1 MISKLSYYSLLIIT
15 LKTRVN
21 ITLDSLF
28 NITMTLEMIEVKTP
42 KIKVFLQMFA
52 LGA

>member
-1 MISKLSYYSLLIIT
+1 MVSKLFYHSLLIIT

-21 ITLDSLF
+21 MTLDSLF
-28 NITMTLEMIEVKTP
+28 NITVTLEMIEVKTP

-52 LGA
+52 LRA